1 MKDRYRLYRRG
12 RGIFYLHDGQ
22 TGRQV
27 SLRTKAVAE
36 AKQIAL
42 ARNQACAQPHLNVS
56 LARAYL
62 SAKTPE
68 FLNRRWCDVMN
79 EMLLG
84 YAGNTRIRFQKVVNS
99 APFEILAP
107 LPLLSTESTHFLS
120 VLRHPKAGVST
131 NVWLRILHNRA
142 LNLGW
147 LLAPVLAKAI
157 WPKIKY
163 KSKRGI
169 TAEEHRAIV
178 AAEHDP
184 TYRLFYEMLWHTGGS
199 QTDVANLH
207 RRHVDPIQNV
217 IFYRRKKLE
226 QHDVPGV
233 MLVIGPA
240 LKSILDALPSEGHF
254 FPVIRLRKEVDR
266 ASRFRKVC
274 LRAKISGVT
283 LHSYRYGWA
292 ERACQVG
299 MPERE
304 AMSHLGHNSRAVHR
318 AYANK
323 ARNVTLPLEF
333 YEQKW
338 KEKVLQ
344 LDFSA
349 AVPAQTA
356 HSAG

>member
-1 MKDRYRLYRRG
+1 M
-12 RGIFYLHDGQ
+12 FYLHDGQ
-22 TGRQV
+22 TGKQE

-62 SAKTPE
+62 SAKSPE
-68 FLNRRWCDVMN
+68 FLDRSWDDVMN
-79 EMLLG
+79 EMLLAYQG
-84 YAGNTRIRFQKVVNS
+84 STRLRFGKVVRS
-99 APFEILAP
+99 APFKILRS
-107 LPLLSTESTHFLS
+107 LPLLQTESSHFLS
-120 VLRHPKAGVST
+120 VLRHPEAGVST
-131 NVWLRILHNRA
+131 NVWLRIVHNRA

-147 LLAPVLAKAI
+147 LLAPVLAKAL
-157 WPKIKY
+157 WPKIRY
-163 KSKRGI
+163 RLKRGI
-169 TAEEHRAIV
+169 TAEEHQMIV
-178 AAEHDP
+178 AAEHNSN
-184 TYRLFYEMLWHTGGS
+184 YRLYYETLWHTGGS
-199 QTDVANLH
+199 QTDIANLH
-207 RRHVDPIQNV
+207 RSHIDPIQNV

-226 QHDVPGV
+226 QRDVPGV
-233 MLVIGPA
+233 TLAIGPA
-240 LKSILDALPSEGHF
+240 LQSVLNALPSEGYL
-254 FPVIRLRKEVDR
+254 FPAIRMRKEGER
-266 ASRFRKVC
+266 AARFCKVC
-274 LRAKISGVT
+274 SRANIRGVS

-318 AYANK
+318 AYARK
-323 ARNVTLPLEF
+323 ARNITLPLEF

-349 AVPAQTA
+349 PFPAQNA